1 MGIMRDVAGI
11 SSAVVQGLNPNK
23 QYKWSIKQTPN
34 TNEVNNKLTVNH
46 GSQMTL
52 TQSDR
57 RRRRRRRY
65 LSPSSWSQ
73 EGTVA
78 STPRGEIIMEFEAI
92 DYPLNS
98 FVEKSGASR
107 RRDGVASSSC
117 RRRYTITHCSCIAD
131 SGVCTGSKVSGST
144 CYAYGT
150 TDVHGTT
157 GKSASVRSQSQCMS
171 MTFMKSYQVITSGG
185 PSFSFLE
192 SGVNGT
198 VAEADVADEDDR
210 EVSLDAVGTA
220 REEDEHDDIED
231 EVDVADE
238 DHEGL
243 DDEHLGELDEHS
255 EAESSDA
262 DMAEE
267 DEVDQELRN
276 HSDGELAL
284 LDSRL
289 HLTGGTGGYRRVPAL
304 WQPILIKIA
313 QEEDSSDS
321 GEVFSRRRR
330 RRRRRRTRRRR
341 TRRRRSRRRRS
352 RRRRTLPSSVSASCP
367 SGHRVLLLEEILA
380 KFGGM
385 CKLAGFHFAL
395 PDVFPITAAIFGVA
409 CCGMDIRLLG

>member
-1 MGIMRDVAGI
+1 MQNNMGIMRDVAGI

-23 QYKWSIKQTPN
+23 QYKWYIRQLPN
-34 TNEVNNKLTVNH
+34 TNTVSNKLTVNH

-52 TQSDR
+52 SQFS
-57 RRRRRRRY
+57 RRRY
-65 LSPSSWSQ
+65 WNK

-78 STPRGEIIMEFEAI
+78 STPRGEILMDFEAI

-107 RRDGVASSSC
+107 RRDGIASSSC
-117 RRRYTITHCSCIAD
+117 RRRYRITHCSCIAD

-171 MTFMKSYQVITSGG
+171 MTFLKSHQVITSGG

-198 VAEADVADEDDR
+198 VAEAVADEADEADEDDR

-220 REEDEHDDIED
+220 RDEAEEDIED

-267 DEVDQELRN
+267 DEESDQQLQK
-276 HSDGELAL
+276 HSDGKLSL

-289 HLTGGTGGYRRVPAL
+289 HL
-304 WQPILIKIA
+304 IA
-313 QEEDSSDS
+313 EA
-321 GEVFSRRRR
+321 G
-330 RRRRRRTRRRR
+330 
-341 TRRRRSRRRRS
+341 
-352 RRRRTLPSSVSASCP
+352 
-367 SGHRVLLLEEILA
+367 VLS
-380 KFGGM
+380 
-385 CKLAGFHFAL
+385 
-395 PDVFPITAAIFGVA
+395 
-409 CCGMDIRLLG
+409 